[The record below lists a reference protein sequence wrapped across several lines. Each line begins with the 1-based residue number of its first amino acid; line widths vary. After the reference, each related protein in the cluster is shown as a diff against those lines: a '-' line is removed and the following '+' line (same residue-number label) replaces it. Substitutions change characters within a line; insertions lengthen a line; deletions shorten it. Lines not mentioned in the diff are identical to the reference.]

1 MAATLPA
8 PFDPSDDWCG
18 MNLADPA
25 FQQAFRADPHPFLR
39 NLRERDPVHRTPLG
53 IWRVSRHADCLR
65 VLRELPVGVRK
76 TDGTLFGAEQ
86 MPADMRPGRFMLQQ
100 DPPTHTRLRKLV
112 AKAFTP
118 RAVERLRPRMQ
129 AIARAQMERARER
142 GELDVIR
149 DLALPVPSTMI
160 CEMMGVPS
168 EDRDR
173 FTTWTAESTHLL
185 AAFSSPPEV
194 VQRGMAAA
202 EALGSYFDALIAER
216 RRSLGEDILSALIR
230 AEEAG
235 DRLSPEELVA
245 QSAGLLVAG
254 FETTIGL
261 IGNGILALL
270 RHPGELARLQHEPGL
285 LPRAVDECLRY
296 DGPITLTVRVL
307 HEDAELGG
315 RTLPKD
321 AFVMVMLG
329 AANRDPEVF
338 PDPERFDVGRDPNPH
353 LAFGGGAH
361 LCLGTHLA
369 RAEAAIAIGEFV
381 RHVREPELAL
391 ADGEL
396 SWGRSLFR
404 VLEALPVR
412 FRPA

>member
-1 MAATLPA
+1 MASPLPA
-8 PFDPSDDWCG
+8 PFDPDDDWCG
-18 MNLADPA
+18 MNIADPA

-39 NLRERDPVHRTPLG
+39 NLRERDPVNRTPLG

-100 DPPTHTRLRKLV
+100 DPPAHTRLRKLV
-112 AKAFTP
+112 SKAFTP

-129 AIARAQMERARER
+129 AIAREQMERACER

-168 EDRDR
+168 ADRDR
-173 FTTWTAESTHLL
+173 FTAWTAESTHLL
-185 AAFSSPPEV
+185 AAFSSPPDV
-194 VQRGMAAA
+194 VARGLAAA

-216 RRSLGEDILSALIR
+216 RRALGEDILSELIR

-270 RHPGELARLQHEPGL
+270 RHPGELARLQQEPGL

-307 HEDAELGG
+307 HADAELGG
-315 RTLPKD
+315 RQLPKD

-338 PDPERFDVGRDPNPH
+338 PDPERFDVARDPNPH
-353 LAFGGGAH
+353 LAFGGGTH
-361 LCLGTHLA
+361 LCLGAHLA

-381 RHVREPELAL
+381 RHVREPELAV
-391 ADGEL
+391 ADGGL